1 VAGRVL
7 PAARPELGERV
18 QPELY
23 RSMVEMNTP
32 VCSTLAEVRVA
43 DVCKGVEEAVMV
55 AGLVR
60 ALAFTCHAAA
70 VRGDPDSRPRPELL
84 SAAKWRASRHGL
96 EADLVDV
103 VGGRA
108 LPAAELV
115 RVFLAAIRPGL
126 EAGGDVEEVTGL
138 VEATIA
144 RGTGAARQRQEFR
157 RSGRLEQVVDMVVTE
172 SAR

>member
-1 VAGRVL
+1 
-7 PAARPELGERV
+7 
-18 QPELY
+18 
-23 RSMVEMNTP
+23 
-32 VCSTLAEVRVA
+32 
-43 DVCKGVEEAVMV
+43 
-55 AGLVR
+55 
-60 ALAFTCHAAA
+60 
-70 VRGDPDSRPRPELL
+70 
-84 SAAKWRASRHGL
+84 L

-115 RVFLAAIRPGL
+115 RVFLAAIWPGL